1 MFGQWMGDN
10 KFKLKEEKSEP
21 FEIVLPGL
29 YNTPSKPKSEE
40 INNYSV
46 WIPSIECEE
55 EAQICI
61 NGKWHIFGVVSIIK
75 DEKKV
80 KEISDKEY
88 NLIKAIREYMEEE
101 D

>member
-10 KFKLKEEKSEP
+10 KIKLKEEKPEP

-55 EAQICI
+55 ESS
-61 NGKWHIFGVVSIIK
+61 NMYKWKMVYIWNSQ
-75 DEKKV
+75 
-80 KEISDKEY
+80 Y
-88 NLIKAIREYMEEE
+88 N
-101 D
+101 